1 MTMPATTMI
10 VLATV
15 GLALVATPRPAE
27 AHHRNHHHH
36 HRHVGFFIGAPSYA
50 YYAANPAYY
59 GCYWTR
65 VRIWDGFGWRL
76 RRVQVCG

>member
-27 AHHRNHHHH
+27 AHHRHHH